1 MRNLFSRCFGVASQ
15 TPVVLSPH
23 GLLPTSACA
32 RRAMPIRGSRLCL
45 QAPVARKHR
54 RRIRSVICLVWP
66 ISLHA
71 WMSGMEHVAGCCIGW
86 TASCLHGSWEL
97 CAEIARSLRICQ
109 NSLQFLAMPV
119 AFQQLEDARGLVG
132 VPHKHAK
139 LVAACATTRMISR
152 WLRSW
157 HRPA

>member
-15 TPVVLSPH
+15 TPVALSPH

-32 RRAMPIRGSRLCL
+32 RHAMPIRGSRLCL
-45 QAPVARKHR
+45 QAPVTRKHR
-54 RRIRSVICLVWP
+54 QRIRSVIFLAWP

-119 AFQQLEDARGLVG
+119 VFQQLEDARGLAG
-132 VPHKHAK
+132 VAYKHAK
-139 LVAACATTRMISR
+139 LVAACATMRMVSR